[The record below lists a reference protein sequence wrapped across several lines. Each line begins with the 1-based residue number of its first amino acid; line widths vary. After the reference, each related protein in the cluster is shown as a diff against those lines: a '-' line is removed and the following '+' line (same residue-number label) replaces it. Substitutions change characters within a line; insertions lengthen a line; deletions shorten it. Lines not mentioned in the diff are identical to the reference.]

1 MTVKIAGT
9 FSRETRDDNG
19 LEEVKEQL
27 INQPLERVLVAG
39 LVETKTVTTDVANGS
54 VEIPTIR
61 FVALE
66 AVLDPSD
73 VATVREAL
81 DRARARRTG
90 QRVDPTLLDA
100 LAEDDNPGLTASV
113 PPPSFDDGQQP

>member
-9 FSRETRDDNG
+9 FSKDQRENNG
-19 LEEVKEQL
+19 LEGVKDSL
-27 INQPLERVLVAG
+27 INHPLERVLVAG

-73 VATVREAL
+73 IALVREAL
-81 DRARARRTG
+81 DRAKAKRTG
-90 QRVDPTLLDA
+90 QRVDPTLMDA
-100 LAEDDNPGLTASV
+100 LADDDGDLPNVPGPA
-113 PPPSFDDGQQP
+113 FDDGQQP

>member
-1 MTVKIAGT
+1 VTVKIAGT

-54 VEIPTIR
+54 VAVPTIR

-90 QRVDPTLLDA
+90 QRVDLTLMDA
-100 LAEDDNPGLTASV
+100 LAEADSQDLPMSV